1 MSPSCE
7 RASQPASQPLAFTAM
22 GRDWPAKAQGQQD
35 LLRYTLRAHC
45 MEQCELARGWKKT
58 VDGGFE
64 AKRRECFAKLS

>member
-1 MSPSCE
+1 
-7 RASQPASQPLAFTAM
+7 M

-64 AKRRECFAKLS
+64 AKRRDESDSQTCRDLIKILKAISSTSAG